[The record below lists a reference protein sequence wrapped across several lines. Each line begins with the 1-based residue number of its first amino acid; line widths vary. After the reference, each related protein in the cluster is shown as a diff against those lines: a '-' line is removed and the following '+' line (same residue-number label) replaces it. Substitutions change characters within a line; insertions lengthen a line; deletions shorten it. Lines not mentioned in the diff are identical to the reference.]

1 MVDVRPATVDDIG
14 ELVRLRGLLF
24 ASLGESFGPP
34 PDGPAHRDW
43 RSACAAALAEQLA
56 DDRTRVLVVDG
67 GERLACCGVGVI
79 DQRLPTP
86 YNPGGRVGHVFGVVT
101 DPAYRRRG
109 YARAVVTGLL
119 RWFDDR
125 GLWRV
130 DLNAAPNA
138 QALYR
143 SLGFDDPPDPLLS
156 RRRA

>member
-1 MVDVRPATVDDIG
+1 MVDTRPATVDDID

-24 ASLGESFGPP
+24 TALGESFGPP
-34 PDGPAHRDW
+34 PVADAHRDW
-43 RSACAAALAEQLA
+43 REACADALRERLA
-56 DDRTRVLVVDG
+56 DERARLLVVDG
-67 GERLACCGVGVI
+67 DGRLACCGVGVI

-86 YNPGGRVGHVFGVVT
+86 YNPGGLVGHVFGVVT

-109 YARAVVTGLL
+109 YARAVMTGLL
-119 RWFDDR
+119 RWFDAN

-130 DLNAAPNA
+130 DLYAAPHA

-143 SLGFDDPPDPLLS
+143 SLGFDDHPDPVLS